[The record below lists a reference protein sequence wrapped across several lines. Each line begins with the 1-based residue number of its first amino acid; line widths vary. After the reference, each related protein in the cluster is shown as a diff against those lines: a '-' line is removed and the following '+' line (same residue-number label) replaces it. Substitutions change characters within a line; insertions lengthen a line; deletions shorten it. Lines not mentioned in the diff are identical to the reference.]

1 MNNDLRKR
9 VSGVVVDAGHGG
21 DDPGAVSN
29 GLREKDFTLEAAKY
43 LYQRLKELGIPVA
56 ITRDTDRTLSREERI
71 NTMVNSFG
79 NGRDVLVLSNH
90 INSGGGEGAEIYYP
104 LRNNDELASMILE
117 EIGNAGQK
125 MRGTFQRRL
134 PEDPSKDYYYIMR
147 DTPNTQSLLIEY
159 GFIDNANDV
168 KKLQNNLLDYVE
180 GVVKAVAEYADVPYT
195 PPTENGSSGR
205 YTVKKGDTLWGIAR
219 QFNTTVDALRTLNN
233 LTSDV
238 LQIGQVL
245 ILPGSEE
252 DQETMTYT
260 VQKGDSLWKLANQFG
275 TSVAAIRELNNLTSD
290 ILRIG
295 QTLQIPV
302 AGNNVEESILYTV
315 QKGDSLWSIANRY
328 NTTVNA
334 IRTLNNLT
342 TDVLQIGQVLRIP
355 GKPTESNPSG
365 RTYTVQ
371 TGDTLWKIANQFGTT
386 VDQLITLNDLQTTML
401 RPGQILKIS

>member
-1 MNNDLRKR
+1 MNNDLRAR

-134 PEDPSKDYYYIMR
+134 PENPSKDYYYIMR

-168 KKLQNNLLDYVE
+168 KKLQNNLLDY
-180 GVVKAVAEYADVPYT
+180 D
-195 PPTENGSSGR
+195 
-205 YTVKKGDTLWGIAR
+205 
-219 QFNTTVDALRTLNN
+219 
-233 LTSDV
+233 
-238 LQIGQVL
+238 
-245 ILPGSEE
+245 
-252 DQETMTYT
+252 
-260 VQKGDSLWKLANQFG
+260 
-275 TSVAAIRELNNLTSD
+275 
-290 ILRIG
+290 
-295 QTLQIPV
+295 
-302 AGNNVEESILYTV
+302 
-315 QKGDSLWSIANRY
+315 
-328 NTTVNA
+328 
-334 IRTLNNLT
+334 
-342 TDVLQIGQVLRIP
+342 
-355 GKPTESNPSG
+355 
-365 RTYTVQ
+365 
-371 TGDTLWKIANQFGTT
+371 
-386 VDQLITLNDLQTTML
+386 
-401 RPGQILKIS
+401 